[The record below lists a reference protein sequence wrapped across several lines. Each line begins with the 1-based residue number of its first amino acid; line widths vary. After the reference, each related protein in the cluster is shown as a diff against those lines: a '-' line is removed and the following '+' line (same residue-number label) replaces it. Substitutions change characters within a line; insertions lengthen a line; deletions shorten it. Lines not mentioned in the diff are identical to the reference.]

1 MAICD
6 MLLPEFDQE
15 MANTRKMLERIPE
28 DRLDFQPHPK
38 SWKANHLAGHIAEL
52 PSWAAYTMQTE
63 ILELEPNQFSP
74 FEPTTQK
81 ELLDKFDKSVSDAR
95 AAIATATNEQMNTM
109 WTMKWDGK
117 TVLNMPRIGVL
128 RSVVMNH
135 LIHHRAQL
143 GMYLRLMN
151 VAVPGM
157 YGPSADETPFG
168 MEQQKAA

>member
-1 MAICD
+1 MAIRD

-15 MANTRKMLERIPE
+15 MANTRKMLERVPE
-28 DRLDFQPHPK
+28 DRFDFQPHPK
-38 SWKANHLAGHIAEL
+38 SWKVNHLAGHVADL

-74 FEPTTQK
+74 FEPITRK
-81 ELLDKFDKSVSDAR
+81 ELLEKFDKSVSDAHET
-95 AAIATATNEQMNTM
+95 IATATDEQMNTM
-109 WTMKWDGK
+109 WTMKWEGK

-128 RSVVMNH
+128 RTVVLNH

>member
-15 MANTRKMLERIPE
+15 MANTRKMLERVPE
-28 DRLDFQPHPK
+28 DRFDFQPHPK
-38 SWKANHLAGHIAEL
+38 SWKVNHLAGHVAEL
-52 PSWAAYTMQTE
+52 PNWATHTMQVE
-63 ILELEPNQFSP
+63 LLELEPGQFSP
-74 FEPTTQK
+74 FEPSTRK
-81 ELLDKFDKSVSDAR
+81 ELLEKFDKAVSESR
-95 AAIATATNEQMNTM
+95 AAIAVATDEQMNTL

-135 LIHHRAQL
+135 MIHHRAHL
-143 GMYLRLMN
+143 GMYLRLMD

-157 YGPSADETPFG
+157 YGPSADESPFG
-168 MEQQKAA
+168 MADKAA